1 MCKKCFF
8 GITCIVRAAGSNPI
22 RRNRMLPDDNKTYVL
37 KHNFV
42 VKYVDLHH
50 YAWYDFIVVTA
61 GGQKQMIY
69 TILQYCG
76 HDAI

>member
-1 MCKKCFF
+1 
-8 GITCIVRAAGSNPI
+8 
-22 RRNRMLPDDNKTYVL
+22 MLPDDNKTYVL

-61 GGQKQMIY
+61 DGHKQMIY